1 MRDFRRSLETL
12 CEHLHELYHD
22 HEDATHR
29 IYYELYYEIICGYL
43 ASERDLRP
51 LVANM
56 VKQIDIR
63 LPWAKDAENDV
74 LNMVRRELLLVL
86 EKDPL
91 TKPMDRLSSTY

>member
-1 MRDFRRSLETL
+1 MKLFV
-12 CEHLHELYHD
+12 
-22 HEDATHR
+22 AT
-29 IYYELYYEIICGYL
+29 L

-51 LVANM
+51 LIANM

-74 LNMVRRELLLVL
+74 LNVVRRELLLVL

-91 TKPMDRLSSTY
+91 TKPMDRLSSIY